1 MRFPV
6 AICCTWNLRC
16 TAGATCLRTS
26 ACLLALRDAL
36 SKLIC
41 PCTPLLISVSNLRL
55 QSVAPEELD
64 LQTAVELLAKK
75 AARNAAKA
83 AKAAGS
89 SPDSAEPGVVSPSTP
104 EKPRASKPRAVKV
117 GAKKP
122 KVAKGG
128 SKSADGGSDSGSSAD
143 GKPGRRKKAAGA
155 SGKLAAAAAGG
166 SGPASGNAASSTS
179 SGAGGGG
186 GSRKP
191 SAWMAF
197 RKARWEAVKAQHSG
211 VAGREVS
218 LHPVFRG
225 LMSGGKCLAAPP
237 DHGML

>member
-1 MRFPV
+1 MASALHCWRHLPSNECVSARAQRRPV
-6 AICCTWNLRC
+6 QADLSVHTAAHRC
-16 TAGATCLRTS
+16 S
-26 ACLLALRDAL
+26 
-36 SKLIC
+36 
-41 PCTPLLISVSNLRL
+41 PLLISVSNLRL

-104 EKPRASKPRAVKV
+104 
-117 GAKKP
+117 KKP
-122 KVAKGG
+122 KA
-128 SKSADGGSDSGSSAD
+128 SKSAGSGSDSGGSAG

-179 SGAGGGG
+179 SGADGGGGGGGG

-197 RKARWEAVKAQHSG
+197 RKARWEGVKAQHSG

-225 LMSGGKCLAAPP
+225 LMSGGKCLAAPLTMVCC
-237 DHGML
+237 DTFR